1 MRVLSPLLLELE
13 GEKHTEELWARTGG
27 LGLTF
32 SSGLSDFP
40 SKLT

>member
-13 GEKHTEELWARTGG
+13 GEKQTEELWARTGG

-32 SSGLSDFP
+32 YSGYRIFLAN
-40 SKLT
+40 